1 MKRQLPRVMVGKH
14 EYDVDMRAGEL
25 RSTKDSSKT
34 LEFYKMDQEKQ
45 NLAFWF
51 DQVNQKLLFQLPQG
65 AENVDRISFPVR
77 SLDPE
82 FFKEIKAETEEAKD
96 LYEAGK
102 SIYQQEGGIHASIP
116 IEGNKARML
125 PMINLY
131 GTDFFLDL
139 RLKQLREVDNPGN
152 AISWK
157 HIDDDNFHMS
167 LWYDTKAKNAFSGT
181 MLEARQRDDVK
192 HLHLPPLDKTIS
204 EGIKR
209 HEEKMNGAK
218 VKDETESPK
227 RKRKGKGI

>member
-14 EYDVDMRAGEL
+14 EYEVDMRAGEL
-25 RSTKDSSKT
+25 RSVKDASKT
-34 LEFYKMDQEKQ
+34 LEFFKMDQEKQ

-51 DQVNQKLLFQLPQG
+51 DNIHQKLLFELLHG

-77 SLDPE
+77 ALDPE
-82 FFKEIKAETEEAKD
+82 FFNELKAETKEAED
-96 LYEAGK
+96 LFRAGK
-102 SIYQQEGGIHASIP
+102 SIYQQEGGIHAGVP

-139 RLKQLREVDNPGN
+139 RLKQLREADNPGN

-157 HIDDDNFHMS
+157 HMDEDNFHMS
-167 LWYDTKAKNAFSGT
+167 VWYNTTTKNAFSGS
-181 MLEARQRDDVK
+181 MAEARQRDDVK
-192 HLHLPPLDKTIS
+192 HLHLPPLDKTIR

-209 HEEKMNGAK
+209 HEEKVNGTKAL
-218 VKDETESPK
+218 VESEIPK
-227 RKRKGKGI
+227 RRQKGRGL